1 MPVGG
6 EPEASE
12 GTPIEPGDPQGGSEG
27 PPESTP
33 WSTRAT
39 LGRAALR
46 SGVLAVAMAAGQ
58 LSTDKPFDLAV
69 GALFV
74 AGFVGLANLP
84 LCLLEQHLRREAP
97 LPPRQALKGATV
109 TYFFGGVL
117 FAAAWFQAHYT
128 DALVYGKGL
137 TAATD
142 AVQDKLQAFLS
153 GPWRVDAFF
162 FLVTLPAPFAAFAY
176 ARLRH
181 LSLLKTVGLCLLSPL
196 PFLVIARPASTNA
209 AYAWGV
215 LGSALV
221 ALPAAAAIADHEP
234 RRRTPLVE

>member
-1 MPVGG
+1 MTERDPSAPADADAAG
-6 EPEASE
+6 EPR
-12 GTPIEPGDPQGGSEG
+12 
-27 PPESTP
+27 P
-33 WSTRAT
+33 WLTRET
-39 LGRAALR
+39 LGKATLR

-84 LCLLEQHLRREAP
+84 LALLEQHLRREAP
-97 LPPRQALKGATV
+97 LPRKEALKGATL

-137 TAATD
+137 TAATE
-142 AVQDKLQAFLS
+142 AVQSKLQAFLS
-153 GPWRVDAFF
+153 APWQLDAWFF
-162 FLVTLPAPFAAFAY
+162 MATLPAPFAAFAY

-181 LSLLKTVGLCLLSPL
+181 HSLLRGLLLCVLSPL
-196 PFLVIARPASTNA
+196 PLLIVARPASANA

-234 RRRTPLVE
+234 RRKVPLVE